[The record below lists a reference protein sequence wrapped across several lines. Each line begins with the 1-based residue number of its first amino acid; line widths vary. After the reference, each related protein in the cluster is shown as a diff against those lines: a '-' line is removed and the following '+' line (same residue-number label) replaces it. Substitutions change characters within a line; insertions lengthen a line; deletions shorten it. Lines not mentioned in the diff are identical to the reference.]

1 MGTLTSHGA
10 SLAKEHYLSKQQ
22 VLRENGPQTMVG
34 VPHKD
39 SLEVLESWSWERQ
52 PIKWSASLS
61 VS

>member
-34 VPHKD
+34 VPPKY
-39 SLEVLESWSWERQ
+39 SLEILESGS
-52 PIKWSASLS
+52 
-61 VS
+61 